1 MIMNSDDFIGL
12 IIGRFQPFHNGH
24 FEVIKTIAN
33 DCDAIIIGIGS
44 AELSHTLD
52 NPFTAGERHLMI
64 SRALKEEGLDTFYIV
79 PIVDI
84 HRYAVWVSHVEAL
97 VPPFNTIYS
106 NNPLTRRLF
115 REAGYEVRHSP
126 LFNRDLYSGTEIRRR
141 IIDGEEWKDLVPKG
155 VAGVIEEID
164 GVNRVKDL
172 KDGLF

>member
-1 MIMNSDDFIGL
+1 MNTDDFVGL
-12 IIGRFQPFHNGH
+12 IIGRFQPFHKGH

-33 DCDAIIIGIGS
+33 DCDAIVIGIGS

-64 SRALKEEGLDTFYIV
+64 SRALKEEGLNEFYIV

-97 VPPFNTIYS
+97 VPPFNAIYS

-115 REAGYEVRHSP
+115 REAGYEVRNSP
-126 LFNRDLYSGTEIRRR
+126 LYNREMYSGTEIRRR
-141 IIDGEEWKDLVPKG
+141 IIEGENWEELVPKS
-155 VAGVIEEID
+155 VAEVIMEID
-164 GVNRVKDL
+164 GEGRVKDL

>member
-1 MIMNSDDFIGL
+1 MNSDDFVGL
-12 IIGRFQPFHNGH
+12 IIGRFQPFHKGH
-24 FEVIKTIAN
+24 FEVMKTIAK
-33 DCDAIIIGIGS
+33 DCDGIVIGIGS

-64 SRALKEEGLDTFYIV
+64 SRALKNEGLNDFYIV

-115 REAGYEVRHSP
+115 REAGYEVRNSP
-126 LFNRDLYSGTEIRRR
+126 LFNREMYSGTEIRRR
-141 IIDGEEWKDLVPKG
+141 IVEGEDWEALVPAG
-155 VAGVIEEID
+155 VADVIREID
-164 GVNRVKDL
+164 GVSRIKDL
-172 KDGLF
+172 KDDLF